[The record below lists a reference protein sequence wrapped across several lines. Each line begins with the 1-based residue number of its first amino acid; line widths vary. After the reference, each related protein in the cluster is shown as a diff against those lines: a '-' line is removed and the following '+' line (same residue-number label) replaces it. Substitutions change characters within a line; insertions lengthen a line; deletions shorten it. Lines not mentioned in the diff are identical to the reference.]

1 MSDTIAG
8 VLAIVLLF
16 VGLPLVILK
25 ARDRVLRARRDHGN
39 RPETEAATRRAYEQR
54 IVRPD
59 WEYVERHLGRPVPQ
73 ALRDLYA
80 DRVLVTSRDVQ
91 YSTAHSISPFEP
103 LDEHGIMDSTAWLG
117 VKAVAFAT
125 TDMGDPV
132 YLRSGPSE
140 ADSVHITYHDGN
152 DTEIFAESVS
162 EMLDVLRQRNRA

>member
-25 ARDRVLRARRDHGN
+25 VRDRVVRTQRDHRN
-39 RPETEAATRRAYEQR
+39 RPETQAAARQAYEQR

-59 WEYVERHLGRPVPQ
+59 WEYVERHLG
-73 ALRDLYA
+73 
-80 DRVLVTSRDVQ
+80 
-91 YSTAHSISPFEP
+91 
-103 LDEHGIMDSTAWLG
+103 
-117 VKAVAFAT
+117 
-125 TDMGDPV
+125 MGDV

-140 ADSVHITYHDGN
+140 ADGVHITYHDGG
-152 DTEIFAESVS
+152 DTEIFADSVA